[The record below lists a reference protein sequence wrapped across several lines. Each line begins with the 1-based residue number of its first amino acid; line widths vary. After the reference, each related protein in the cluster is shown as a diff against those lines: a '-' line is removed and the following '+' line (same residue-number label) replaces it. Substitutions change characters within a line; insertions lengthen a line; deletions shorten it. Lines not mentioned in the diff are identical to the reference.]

1 MKPVGETS
9 TVEEYRDFGER
20 QSGDSPTFRDWA
32 LGVADDAEVLGLIDT
47 LPPGKRQP
55 NLVFAAA
62 RWHGAEPVGYRAPGG
77 LRSMLL
83 DRWDEVHGTVL
94 ERATQTNEVGRCA
107 TLLPVLA
114 SLPQP
119 LALLEVGASAG
130 LTLYP
135 DRYSYRYFSGC
146 LADAVDPD
154 GGPSP
159 VELHCDVSGDAPIPA
174 RVPEVAW
181 RAGIDLNPLDV
192 HDDDAM
198 AWLETLVWPE
208 HDDRREQLAAAVE
221 LVREDPPRL
230 VRGDLVEALPALAEQ
245 APPDATLVV
254 FHSAVLAYLSA
265 DDRARFVDLVRGLP
279 GHWISNEGPEVVASI
294 DVPGPPVSEPV
305 GLAFDAP
312 EPPAPDPFLLAL
324 DGRPVAWAH
333 GHGRAL
339 WWL

>member
-1 MKPVGETS
+1 VKPVGETAA
-9 TVEEYRDFGER
+9 VEEYRDFGER
-20 QSGDSPTFRDWA
+20 QSDDSPTFRDWA

-62 RWHGAEPVGYRAPGG
+62 RWHGAEPVPYRVPGG
-77 LRSMLL
+77 LRSVLL
-83 DRWDEVHGTVL
+83 DRWNVVRKTVL
-94 ERATQTNEVGRCA
+94 ARATQTNEVGRCA

-114 SLPQP
+114 TLPQP

-135 DRYSYRYFSGC
+135 DRYSYRYLSGC
-146 LADAVDPD
+146 IADKVDPAD
-154 GGPSP
+154 GPSP
-159 VELHCDVSGDAPIPA
+159 VELHCEVDGEPPLPRAL
-174 RVPEVAW
+174 PEVVW

-192 HDDDAM
+192 HDDDAV
-198 AWLETLVWPE
+198 AWLRTLVWPE
-208 HDDRREQLAAAVE
+208 HDDRREQLAAAVA

-230 VRGDLVEALPALAEQ
+230 VRGDLVESLPALVEQ
-245 APPDATLVV
+245 APRDATLVV
-254 FHSAVLAYLSA
+254 FHSAVLAYLSPEE
-265 DDRARFVDLVRGLP
+265 RARFVDLVHGLP
-279 GHWISNEGPEVVASI
+279 GHWVSNEGPEVVASI
-294 DVPGPPVSEPV
+294 D
-305 GLAFDAP
+305 AP
-312 EPPAPDPFLLAL
+312 EPPAGDPFLLAL

>member
-20 QSGDSPTFRDWA
+20 QAGDSPTFRDWA
-32 LGVADDAEVLGLIDT
+32 LGVADDSEVLDLLET
-47 LPPGKRQP
+47 LPPARRQP

-62 RWHGAEPVGYRAPGG
+62 RWHGAEPVGYRAPAG
-77 LRSMLL
+77 LRGVLL
-83 DRWDEVHGTVL
+83 AQWDRVRATVL
-94 ERATQTNEVGRCA
+94 ARATQTNEVGRCA

-114 SLPQP
+114 ALPQP

-135 DRYSYRYFSGC
+135 DRYSYRYTSGVS
-146 LADAVDPD
+146 LDPAV
-154 GGPSP
+154 GPSP
-159 VELHCDVSGDAPIPA
+159 VVLECEVHGDPPLPHAL
-174 RVPEVAW
+174 PEVAW

-192 HDDDAM
+192 RDDDAM
-198 AWLETLVWPE
+198 AWLRTLVWPE
-208 HDDRREQLAAAVE
+208 HEDRRTRLSAAVR
-221 LVREDPPRL
+221 LALSDPPPL
-230 VRGDLVEALPALAEQ
+230 VRGDLVESLPALVEQ
-245 APPDATLVV
+245 APRDATLVV

-265 DDRARFVDLVRGLP
+265 DDRARFVDVVRGLP

-294 DVPGPPVSEPV
+294 D
-305 GLAFDAP
+305 AP
-312 EPPAPDPFLLAL
+312 EPPSADPFLLAL

>member
-1 MKPVGETS
+1 VKPVGETS
-9 TVEEYRDFGER
+9 TVEQYRDFGER
-20 QSGDSPTFRDWA
+20 QAGDSPTFRDWA
-32 LGVADDAEVLGLIDT
+32 LGVAGDPEVLDLLET

-62 RWHGAEPVGYRAPGG
+62 RWHGAEPMGYRDPAG
-77 LRSMLL
+77 LRGVLL
-83 DRWDEVHGTVL
+83 EHWDRVRQTVL
-94 ERATQTNEVGRCA
+94 ARATQTNEVGRCA

-114 SLPQP
+114 GLPQP

-135 DRYSYRYFSGC
+135 DRYSYHYLSGC
-146 LADAVDPD
+146 IADVVHPAD
-154 GGPSP
+154 GPSP
-159 VELHCDVSGDAPIPA
+159 VELFCEVDGDWPIPS
-174 RVPEVAW
+174 RPPEVVW

-192 HDDDAM
+192 HDEDAM

-230 VRGDLVEALPALAEQ
+230 VRGDLVESLPALVEQ
-245 APPDATLVV
+245 APRDATLVV
-254 FHSAVLAYLSA
+254 FHSAVLAYLPSE
-265 DDRARFVDLVRGLP
+265 DRTRFVDVVGGLP

-294 DVPGPPVSEPV
+294 E
-305 GLAFDAP
+305 AP
-312 EPPAPDPFLLAL
+312 EPPSDDPFLLAL